1 MDQEEILNGLIGIL
15 DKLSIQVRYNR
26 GNFRGG
32 LIRYKDQDYFYIN
45 RKADTETKISTILA
59 DFPLLKVP
67 PEMIPGDLKEYIF
80 KAEAEKKVNDQD
92 SDSRETG

>member
-1 MDQEEILNGLIGIL
+1 MDHEEILSGLIDLL

-32 LIRYKDQDYFYIN
+32 LVRYKDQDYFYIN

-67 PEMIPGDLKEYIF
+67 PEIIPSELKDYIF
-80 KAEAEKKVNDQD
+80 GKEGEEANNDPDAPFIQ
-92 SDSRETG
+92 TG